1 MAESK
6 RRPAKL
12 KGAVLVMVVTL
23 LFVLVVMLL
32 ATLTVVSNAN
42 RRTITKYEENQAYYT
57 ARSALEVY
65 IDEMLEDE
73 AKVTGLGTKVQNAW
87 TAAGFAFD
95 SPDADAFT
103 TNLTANKDFDG
114 KDMTN
119 GFVHQQE
126 IFGYLE
132 PKYKLKTDG
141 SGALLKDGAQLDP
154 KDSSNWEERV
164 NSGSD
169 KYDYNN
175 SYIEYTATLPATNVQ
190 TGASTDAS
198 KTNIGIMA
206 DDNTV
211 KIKVE
216 LLRAVYIAKD
226 GNVLTDGVYK
236 IADDGLGTYYTTGTD
251 AKLKISQ
258 IDWNST
264 YYRLKVTATTS
275 ISDNTGAENEA
286 TVSVLL
292 EPTPV
297 ISPKGFNNAMT
308 SLQYTSNPD
317 KIHTIGGASASFGS
331 GNYYDV
337 GNNSSFTGSYVYQTK
352 GLRFSA
358 DTSIRNTP
366 SSYFVVHDGYLL
378 TNNPLTFTGYGSLTE
393 TDPEKLA
400 QRPFVYAEGARLY
413 KTKVG
418 TSTASA
424 CDIIAVN
431 KDGHL
436 KADGL
441 VPSVTGADA
450 TKAAM
455 VINEADNVFYGDVYC
470 DGDIYINANS
480 CTFYGNV
487 YCTGNIYVTNG
498 NVSNIFAAGSS
509 ANIGG
514 KIFDGAGVMLGEDGC
529 SFDAAKLGTGSVVT
543 GNATTAGYAGTWTLN
558 TANLNDDLMME
569 INLPGRGDVK
579 ITPVDNI
586 KDPYVYSQKDIDD
599 GAAPA
604 GKSAGNPISASE
616 MFNNNICGSYKET
629 KASLTVNSSA
639 PSILNCAE
647 TGSLQYKDPVT
658 NTTKSVTGV
667 NVIDPSKG
675 FMNPDTG
682 LFEMKLDFST
692 LMNNNNTYYIDAT
705 SSSLQIQLK
714 GSNDNSEPTFIVVGD
729 KSVVFTVAANEP
741 NAVSVKCL
749 SVLTAQINDMFAANT
764 TFDLGDNPANPN
776 KPKAPNIYFYIGEN
790 TTLQFRNSDN
800 TKISAYLYGPEAYFD
815 ANTWN
820 NAKTINYTYDSVPV
834 GSTYSQKVS
843 FLGSMVFKD
852 INTQTSFGVAYISP
866 SSDSGAATGTRIQWD
881 RQRYLGS

>member
-6 RRPAKL
+6 RRPGKL

-73 AKVTGLGTKVQNAW
+73 AKVTGLGTRVQSAW
-87 TAAGFAFD
+87 SAAGFTFD

-103 TNLTANKDFDG
+103 ANLGSNKDFDG

-132 PKYKLKTDG
+132 PKYKLKTDM

-164 NSGSD
+164 DGSD
-169 KYDYNN
+169 GYDYDN

-236 IADDGLGTYYTTGTD
+236 IADDGSGTYYD
-251 AKLKISQ
+251 SSKLKISQ

-264 YYRLKVTATTS
+264 YYRLKVTASTS

-308 SLQYTSNPD
+308 SLKSTLN
-317 KIHTIGGASASFGS
+317 KCKVFTVGGASASMPGS
-331 GNYYDV
+331 TYKIP
-337 GNNSSFTGSYVYQTK
+337 NNSTLLGKYIYEADNVAAVTETK
-352 GLRFSA
+352 YTT
-358 DTSIRNTP
+358 TSG
-366 SSYFVVHDGYLL
+366 SYFVVEGGYFSNKDGALKVSG
-378 TNNPLTFTGYGSLTE
+378 NGNINE
-393 TDPEKLA
+393 TDSQKLSL
-400 QRPFVYAEGARLY
+400 RPFFYTEGASLY
-413 KTKVG
+413 QAQIGSG
-418 TSTASA
+418 TTSA
-424 CDIIAVN
+424 CDFVAVSN
-431 KDGHL
+431 GGYL
-436 KADGL
+436 SAGGM
-441 VPSVTGADA
+441 VPDVTGADPA
-450 TKAAM
+450 NAAM
-455 VINEADNVFYGDVYC
+455 VINGSPNVFYGDVYC
-470 DGDIYINANS
+470 DGDMYINADG

-487 YCTGNIYVTNG
+487 YCTGNLYILGNASGITNSAENVYVGGDICGSDGLSIYDDDG
-498 NVSNIFAAGSS
+498 NILDAYS
-509 ANIGG
+509 G
-514 KIFDGAGVMLGEDGC
+514 KIGSGSFTRNDTTTTDGYKGKW
-529 SFDAAKLGTGSVVT
+529 KLDTD
-543 GNATTAGYAGTWTLN
+543 
-558 TANLNDDLMME
+558 NLNEDKQMI
-569 INLPGRGDVK
+569 INLPIRGYTAVSP
-579 ITPVDNI
+579 IENI
-586 KDPYVYSQKDIDD
+586 QDPYVYDQEDADKDVIPD
-599 GAAPA
+599 GK
-604 GKSAGNPISASE
+604 GVNKVISASE
-616 MFNNNICGSYKET
+616 MFNNNVCGSYKDT
-629 KASLTVNSSA
+629 KAKLTVSGSA
-639 PSILNCAE
+639 PSFYGAAKDGTLSVYDSE
-647 TGSLQYKDPVT
+647 TK
-658 NTTKSVTGV
+658 TTKTYSGH
-667 NVIDPSKG
+667 IIEPSDG
-675 FMNPDTG
+675 FLNNDTG
-682 LFEMKLDFST
+682 FFEFKWDVNSFP
-692 LMNNNNTYYIDAT
+692 MNNSDTYYIDAT
-705 SSSLQIQLK
+705 TSSVQIEITGGEAQ
-714 GSNDNSEPTFIVVGD
+714 NSIQPKFVVVGD
-729 KSVVFTVAANEP
+729 KSVVFTVADGQTVGLAN
-741 NAVSVKCL
+741 VSIETANIYELRK
-749 SVLTAQINDMFAANT
+749 SNGVL
-764 TFDLGDNPANPN
+764 DLGDKPAKLNS
-776 KPKAPNIYFYIGEN
+776 PKAPNIYFYIGNGSEIKFN
-790 TTLQFRNSDN
+790 NADNLQ
-800 TKISAYLYGPEAYFD
+800 ISAYIYGPEATFR
-815 ANTWN
+815 ANTN
-820 NAKTINYTYDSVPV
+820 KGRTINFTYDGEPT
-834 GSTYSQKVS
+834 GGTTYKQEFVS
-843 FLGSMVFKD
+843 IYGSMVFED
-852 INTQTSFGVAYISP
+852 IITDNELGVVYISP